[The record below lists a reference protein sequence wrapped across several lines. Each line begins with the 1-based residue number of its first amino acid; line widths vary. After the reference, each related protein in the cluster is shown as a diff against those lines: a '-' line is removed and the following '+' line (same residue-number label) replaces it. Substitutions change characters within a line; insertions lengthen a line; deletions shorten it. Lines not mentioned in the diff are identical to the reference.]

1 MKEEKL
7 EELLSELGRRETEP
21 VHPALGKQIKQQ
33 IPDRLTR
40 HRIGWDTVNIII
52 DLRMSKSVAAA
63 VIIITMILLVNLF
76 GDRDSA
82 GRGIFQD
89 AVLLIKYW
97 GSSGENDVS
106 AGRSKYEHLLHRGED
121 VTWYGDQIDPKD
133 SKAVVMLQRMPDER
147 YVVTFV
153 DNSER
158 EVSSEVLIKLL
169 TRMLHNKA
177 K

>member
-7 EELLSELGRRETEP
+7 KELLNELGRRATEP
-21 VHPALGKQIKQQ
+21 VRPGLGEQIKQQ
-33 IPDRLTR
+33 IPHRLAR
-40 HRIGWDTVNIII
+40 HKIGWDTVNIII
-52 DLRMSKSVAAA
+52 DLRLSKSVAAA

-76 GDRDSA
+76 AGRDSA

-97 GSSGENDVS
+97 GRVAENGVS

-121 VTWYGDQIDPKD
+121 VTWYGDCIDPED
-133 SKAVVMLQRMPDER
+133 NKAVLIQQKLPEGR

-153 DNSER
+153 EGH
-158 EVSSEVLIKLL
+158 EQQVSADELIKLL
-169 TRMLHNKA
+169 SRMLQNK
-177 K
+177 